1 MRKYVQPTC
10 AARARRRPLVLF
22 NSISSADPDAD
33 GRELFKG

>member
-10 AARARRRPLVLF
+10 AARRRPLVLF